1 MSKQEGTFNLTG
13 LPEVK
18 TPIKGS
24 GTNKAKGRSSGT
36 NKAELP
42 EGLRLDEYQFG
53 ESTLNLRS
61 PDKLSPV
68 QVRKYF
74 GDAARERFN
83 QR

>member
-18 TPIKGS
+18 TPNKGS

-53 ESTLNLRS
+53 ESTLRS